1 MLDWLT
7 KNGFSLSTLAGE
19 HRNGIVHR
27 LDRDTTGVMV
37 VAKTNEA
44 HRILSEQL
52 KDRSMGRYYLALI
65 NYPLKD
71 NSIVDRP
78 IARNPK
84 NRFKMGIVN
93 GGKEAKSAF
102 LKLLQSKSLIEL
114 VAVKLY
120 TGRTHQ
126 IRVHLGSIGRYIL
139 GDVLYGFKSKQDT
152 INRVMLHAYKF
163 YLIHPT
169 RKER

>member
-1 MLDWLT
+1 
-7 KNGFSLSTLAGE
+7 
-19 HRNGIVHR
+19 
-27 LDRDTTGVMV
+27 
-37 VAKTNEA
+37 
-44 HRILSEQL
+44 
-52 KDRSMGRYYLALI
+52 MGRYYIALI

-102 LKLLQSKSLIEL
+102 FKLLQSESLIEL

-126 IRVHLGSIGRYIL
+126 IRVHLGSIGRLYWEMYMDLRATDHQSCSVHAFNLFIPFHREKRNVLEVWLAPIL
-139 GDVLYGFKSKQDT
+139 FSDVWARTFIPFSQFLTPKGE
-152 INRVMLHAYKF
+152 RVCLEKIFPGIYF
-163 YLIHPT
+163 GVPT
-169 RKER
+169 F